1 MLDKLTQYDTKGE
14 MEQSTK
20 ITPLAMS
27 DDYQAMEWNIV
38 SFHLLLTAG
47 EWKLIYRPLTILFSF
62 RQMYHCFISRQ
73 IHWVSSGSK

>member
-27 DDYQAMEWNIV
+27 DDYQAME
-38 SFHLLLTAG
+38 
-47 EWKLIYRPLTILFSF
+47 
-62 RQMYHCFISRQ
+62 
-73 IHWVSSGSK
+73 